1 MSTVT
6 IVQLHKFHDEISKG
20 RITRELLQNFLENP
34 SGFVKVG
41 QFPSL
46 TLAANLIPT
55 GWTIIEDVVPSI
67 KNGRDFIT
75 FLEKGESY
83 INGEVMR
90 KRAKKLTANLGLVDA
105 KNDLEHQDNI
115 PVGLRG
121 KYLVY
126 SGTVLRVSGGRL
138 SVPCLF
144 WYGDRWVLRFD
155 WLGSDFHGFGRLARG
170 K

>member
-6 IVQLHKFHDEISKG
+6 IEQLHKFHDEISKG
-20 RITRELLQNFLENP
+20 RITRELLQAFLENP

-55 GWTIIEDVVPSI
+55 GWTLIEDVVPST

-90 KRAKKLTANLGLVDA
+90 QRAKKHTANLGLVDA
-105 KNDLEHQDNI
+105 KRDLEHQDNI

-126 SGTVLRVSGGRL
+126 SGTVLRDSDGNL
-138 SVPCLF
+138 DVPCLD
-144 WYGDRWVLRFD
+144 WGGDRWVLLFR
-155 WLGSDFHGFGRLARG
+155 WLGDDFYVFDRLARG